1 MSTPETP
8 SPRNTVFRIFVL
20 LVVIAIAGL
29 LLWFLILKPKNYSDA
44 VISVSGRIE
53 GDDAAVAAK
62 TAGRI
67 HEITVREGDA
77 VKAGQ
82 VLATIEDDQIAAREQ
97 QAQAAVQQAEARV
110 QRAEQQIAVLQEQLG
125 QSHIGV
131 SQAKLD
137 AQGRVTQADAE
148 IASAEAQLAQAEAA
162 YGQARYDAERFARL
176 AKQGDVSERSE
187 RQATSTAEVQAA
199 AVRAARKQVDV
210 ARGALTTARA
220 NLANPAVRSSQ
231 AAAIEKQ
238 IEQAQSDIEGAQ
250 ADAERAR
257 AQFREAEENRKDLQ
271 ILAPFDGTVTTR
283 SAEPGE
289 VVAAGTPIVTIVNLG
304 QVYLR
309 GFVPEDQIG
318 HVKVGQPARVYLDA
332 DPNKPVVATVSRVDP
347 QASFTPENTYFRND
361 RVKQVFGV
369 KLQITGSEGYAKP
382 GMPADGEILIESSSW
397 PKPGRVNK

>member
-1 MSTPETP
+1 
-8 SPRNTVFRIFVL
+8 
-20 LVVIAIAGL
+20 
-29 LLWFLILKPKNYSDA
+29 
-44 VISVSGRIE
+44 
-53 GDDAAVAAK
+53 
-62 TAGRI
+62 
-67 HEITVREGDA
+67 
-77 VKAGQ
+77 

-110 QRAEQQIAVLQEQLG
+110 QRAQQQIAVLQEQLG

-131 SQAKLD
+131 TQAKLD
-137 AQGRVTQADAE
+137 AQGRVTQADAQ

-187 RQATSTAEVQAA
+187 RQATSTADVQAA

-238 IEQAQSDIEGAQ
+238 IQQAQSDIEGAQ

-382 GMPADGEILIESSSW
+382 GMPADGEILVEGSSW